1 METVEKTTAAIAEP
15 HASGDQYAPESIQ
28 AMIAW
33 RTTRMETATVSTRLF
48 SRVLVRQDMIIV
60 AEGVA
65 EERGGRM
72 PVFAV
77 RSVDGQLGIVA
88 ARNRAEAVERL
99 DEFANFEG
107 CPIRKLPELMLLL
120 DMNDEGQ
127 FTLEHLGEEM
137 DVAIRTF
144 AYPLVER
151 AFEGVL
157 DQQEAGQRDPIDPN
171 ERTPTQRELIQRAVE
186 GERDRVRRKRMAEPL
201 TERGREIKRQLD
213 LPTSLVRKQERRVAR
228 AVLKR
233 EDVPQDPRKR
243 H

>member
-1 METVEKTTAAIAEP
+1 
-15 HASGDQYAPESIQ
+15 
-28 AMIAW
+28 
-33 RTTRMETATVSTRLF
+33 
-48 SRVLVRQDMIIV
+48 
-60 AEGVA
+60 
-65 EERGGRM
+65 M

-77 RSVDGQLGIVA
+77 RSDDGQLGIVA

-107 CPIRKLPELMLLL
+107 CPIRELPELMLLL

-151 AFEGVL
+151 AFDGVL
-157 DQQEAGQRDPIDPN
+157 DQQEAGQNDPIDPH
-171 ERTPTQRELIQRAVE
+171 ERTPTEKELIRSAVE
-186 GERDRVRRKRMAEPL
+186 GERDRVRRQRMAEPL

>member
-1 METVEKTTAAIAEP
+1 MSSQTVGGI
-15 HASGDQYAPESIQ
+15 
-28 AMIAW
+28 
-33 RTTRMETATVSTRLF
+33 
-48 SRVLVRQDMIIV
+48 SRGIIV
-60 AEGVA
+60 AEVVA

-77 RSVDGQLGIVA
+77 RSVDGQLGLVA
-88 ARNRAEAVERL
+88 ARNRADAVERL

-107 CPIRKLPELMLLL
+107 CPMRELPELMLLL

-144 AYPLVER
+144 AYPLVEK
-151 AFEGVL
+151 AFDNVL
-157 DQQEAGQRDPIDPN
+157 DQQEAGQRDAIDQK
-171 ERTPTQRELIQRAVE
+171 ERTPTQKALIRRAVE
-186 GERDRVRRKRMAEPL
+186 AERDRVQRKQMAEPL
-201 TERGREIKRQLD
+201 TERGREVKRQLD
-213 LPTSLVRKQERRVAR
+213 LPTSLLRKQERRVAR

-233 EDVPQDPRKR
+233 EEVPKDPRKR